1 MSCVFH
7 VAGEESLAKKEKSI
21 SDFEMER
28 RRWGYDAVSRSTLVE
43 RSTPRQPRPLQGPAY
58 FIERDSL
65 VAPSAARER
74 ERRSAS
80 PSFRRPVWRFVS
92 GIASLFL
99 CIEGVAATGCSS
111 CSCCT
116 FDMVQMLY
124 ERPIFREIFFFGA
137 IPTRQRLP

>member
-58 FIERDSL
+58 LIERDSL

-74 ERRSAS
+74 ETQRIS
-80 PSFRRPVWRFVS
+80 VVS
-92 GIASLFL
+92 TTCMAFCIGNSLSL
-99 CIEGVAATGCSS
+99 S
-111 CSCCT
+111 
-116 FDMVQMLY
+116 LY
-124 ERPIFREIFFFGA
+124 
-137 IPTRQRLP
+137 